1 MLEYQSISAL
11 CAAAEEAGVSL
22 SELVLRDQAEEME
35 LPAEVLYQRMRENL
49 QVMRQAIQ
57 AGSMPETR
65 SLSGLTGGDAFK
77 MKRYAQEGGIIGGFM
92 NRSIARALAVSEYNA
107 AMGKVV
113 ASPTAGSCGIL
124 PGTVVSML
132 EEGNDF
138 VRRYNEMTGA
148 EVTATFVDGCPYFFG
163 GKADDETT
171 LTRLFSRAPLY
182 SKREI
187 WEQTRFY
194 DKGSYYLYGLDCS
207 GFTQW
212 VYAEAG
218 LPKHDSLSNMIL
230 QYGKYGKNHVY
241 SHRKG
246 KGMPSYDKLAEN
258 LQVGDLLVAKK
269 RARHIMMFIGTLRDF
284 GYTEEELPELAP
296 YLDYALVI
304 HCGPNFAY
312 TDRIQAFLDAHQD
325 DSYYKGVKT
334 TDGGV
339 AISIIGVPFEDA
351 PNRGSYGVNDFAWFD
366 MPDGYKLTIWDLPNA
381 TSFCWF
387 RMNP

>member
-1 MLEYQSISAL
+1 MKKLTAL
-11 CAAAEEAGVSL
+11 
-22 SELVLRDQAEEME
+22 LVLMLTMVLSILPAQAEVE
-35 LPAEVLYQRMRENL
+35 
-49 QVMRQAIQ
+49 
-57 AGSMPETR
+57 R
-65 SLSGLTGGDAFK
+65 SKLLDAAF
-77 MKRYAQEGGIIGGFM
+77 
-92 NRSIARALAVSEYNA
+92 
-107 AMGKVV
+107 
-113 ASPTAGSCGIL
+113 
-124 PGTVVSML
+124 SML

-284 GYTEEELPELAP
+284 GYTEEERRSLR
-296 YLDYALVI
+296 
-304 HCGPNFAY
+304 
-312 TDRIQAFLDAHQD
+312 RIWI
-325 DSYYKGVKT
+325 T
-334 TDGGV
+334 
-339 AISIIGVPFEDA
+339 
-351 PNRGSYGVNDFAWFD
+351 RW
-366 MPDGYKLTIWDLPNA
+366 
-381 TSFCWF
+381 
-387 RMNP
+387 

>member
-1 MLEYQSISAL
+1 MKKMTAL
-11 CAAAEEAGVSL
+11 L
-22 SELVLRDQAEEME
+22 MLVLTMGLCILPAQAEVE
-35 LPAEVLYQRMRENL
+35 
-49 QVMRQAIQ
+49 
-57 AGSMPETR
+57 R
-65 SLSGLTGGDAFK
+65 SKLLDAAF
-77 MKRYAQEGGIIGGFM
+77 
-92 NRSIARALAVSEYNA
+92 
-107 AMGKVV
+107 
-113 ASPTAGSCGIL
+113 
-124 PGTVVSML
+124 SML

-148 EVTATFVDGCPYFFG
+148 EVEATFVDGCPYFFG

-246 KGMPSYDKLAEN
+246 KGMPSYDKLA
-258 LQVGDLLVAKK
+258 
-269 RARHIMMFIGTLRDF
+269 
-284 GYTEEELPELAP
+284 
-296 YLDYALVI
+296 VI
-304 HCGPNFAY
+304 CWW
-312 TDRIQAFLDAHQD
+312 RR
-325 DSYYKGVKT
+325 SVR
-334 TDGGV
+334 
-339 AISIIGVPFEDA
+339 AIS
-351 PNRGSYGVNDFAWFD
+351 
-366 MPDGYKLTIWDLPNA
+366 
-381 TSFCWF
+381 
-387 RMNP
+387 

>member
-1 MLEYQSISAL
+1 MKKLTAL
-11 CAAAEEAGVSL
+11 
-22 SELVLRDQAEEME
+22 LVLMLTMVLSILPAQAEVE
-35 LPAEVLYQRMRENL
+35 
-49 QVMRQAIQ
+49 
-57 AGSMPETR
+57 R
-65 SLSGLTGGDAFK
+65 SKLLDAAF
-77 MKRYAQEGGIIGGFM
+77 
-92 NRSIARALAVSEYNA
+92 
-107 AMGKVV
+107 
-113 ASPTAGSCGIL
+113 
-124 PGTVVSML
+124 SML

-269 RARHIMMFIGTLRDF
+269 RARPYHDVHRHAARFWLHRGGTAGACAVSGLRA
-284 GYTEEELPELAP
+284 G
-296 YLDYALVI
+296 
-304 HCGPNFAY
+304 
-312 TDRIQAFLDAHQD
+312 
-325 DSYYKGVKT
+325 DSLRAEFRLYRPH
-334 TDGGV
+334 
-339 AISIIGVPFEDA
+339 SGVP
-351 PNRGSYGVNDFAWFD
+351 
-366 MPDGYKLTIWDLPNA
+366 
-381 TSFCWF
+381 
-387 RMNP
+387 

>member
-1 MLEYQSISAL
+1 MKKLTAL
-11 CAAAEEAGVSL
+11 
-22 SELVLRDQAEEME
+22 LVLVLTMGLCILPAQAEVE
-35 LPAEVLYQRMRENL
+35 
-49 QVMRQAIQ
+49 
-57 AGSMPETR
+57 R
-65 SLSGLTGGDAFK
+65 SKLLDAAF
-77 MKRYAQEGGIIGGFM
+77 
-92 NRSIARALAVSEYNA
+92 
-107 AMGKVV
+107 
-113 ASPTAGSCGIL
+113 
-124 PGTVVSML
+124 SML

-138 VRRYNEMTGA
+138 VRRYNEMTDA

-339 AISIIGVPFEDA
+339 AISIIGVPFADA
-351 PNRGSYGVNDFAWFD
+351 PNHGSYGVNDFAWFD
-366 MPDGYKLTIWDLPNA
+366 MPDGYKLTIWDLPSA

>member
-1 MLEYQSISAL
+1 MKKLTAL
-11 CAAAEEAGVSL
+11 
-22 SELVLRDQAEEME
+22 LVLMLTMVLSILPAQAEVE
-35 LPAEVLYQRMRENL
+35 
-49 QVMRQAIQ
+49 
-57 AGSMPETR
+57 R
-65 SLSGLTGGDAFK
+65 SKLLDAAF
-77 MKRYAQEGGIIGGFM
+77 
-92 NRSIARALAVSEYNA
+92 
-107 AMGKVV
+107 
-113 ASPTAGSCGIL
+113 
-124 PGTVVSML
+124 SML

-325 DSYYKGVKT
+325 LSL
-334 TDGGV
+334 
-339 AISIIGVPFEDA
+339 IHI
-351 PNRGSYGVNDFAWFD
+351 
-366 MPDGYKLTIWDLPNA
+366 
-381 TSFCWF
+381 
-387 RMNP
+387 

>member
-1 MLEYQSISAL
+1 MERSKLL
-11 CAAAEEAGVSL
+11 DAA
-22 SELVLRDQAEEME
+22 
-35 LPAEVLYQRMRENL
+35 
-49 QVMRQAIQ
+49 
-57 AGSMPETR
+57 
-65 SLSGLTGGDAFK
+65 F
-77 MKRYAQEGGIIGGFM
+77 
-92 NRSIARALAVSEYNA
+92 
-107 AMGKVV
+107 
-113 ASPTAGSCGIL
+113 
-124 PGTVVSML
+124 SML

-148 EVTATFVDGCPYFFG
+148 EVAATFVDGCPYFFG